1 MPTLRRLLGWP
12 FERWAL
18 SGLWLGMSVLVGDQ
32 LEWWVGQNGWAWAG
46 RCVNHFGEASPCT
59 LPDWMLRL
67 LSPFSLPL
75 VVLILG
81 GAVAI
86 FGLPR
91 LAWALLRRRAR
102 PR

>member
-1 MPTLRRLLGWP
+1 MG
-12 FERWAL
+12 
-18 SGLWLGMSVLVGDQ
+18 VLVGVQ
-32 LEWWVGQNGWAWAG
+32 LEWWVGLNGWAWTG

-59 LPDWMLRL
+59 LRDWLLRL